1 MELGIFTERE
11 ELINAIKNHY
21 LAQNVPV
28 VLHRNS
34 DNRRVLFKCYH
45 GGKYRNLL
53 NLTDSQGKRNT
64 GSRLM
69 ECPFLVKALFSKK
82 KNHWEIK
89 SAKESHNRP
98 VTDNIGVI
106 QRFVI

>member
-1 MELGIFTERE
+1 MIPWRQVSKSVE
-11 ELINAIKNHY
+11 
-21 LAQNVPV
+21 
-28 VLHRNS
+28 S
-34 DNRRVLFKCYH
+34 
-45 GGKYRNLL
+45 
-53 NLTDSQGKRNT
+53 TDSQRKRNT

-82 KNHWEIK
+82 KNHWEIE
-89 SAKESHNRP
+89 SAKESHNHP

>member
-1 MELGIFTERE
+1 MEFGIFTERK

-28 VLHRNS
+28 VLHKNS
-34 DNRRVLFKCYH
+34 DNRMVLFKCYH
-45 GGKYRNLL
+45 GGKYRNPL
-53 NLTDSQGKRNT
+53 NLTNSQRKRNT
-64 GSRLM
+64 GSRLI

-89 SAKESHNRP
+89 SIEKSLIISLN
-98 VTDNIGVI
+98 N
-106 QRFVI
+106 